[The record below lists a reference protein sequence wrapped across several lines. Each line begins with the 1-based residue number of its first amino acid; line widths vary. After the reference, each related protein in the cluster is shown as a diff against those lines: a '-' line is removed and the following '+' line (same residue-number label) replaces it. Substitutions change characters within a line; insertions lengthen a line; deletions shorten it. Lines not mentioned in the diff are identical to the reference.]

1 MKILL
6 VSEMYPPDSDG
17 GQEVNAQKLANQLLA
32 RGHEVTV
39 ATAAFRDRYL
49 GPKTIPNHV
58 KRILRHGPTLEQTSA
73 GKDLLKRTAAYLSEV
88 LVHKQNARCVKRL
101 VDKVGPD
108 IAYVFGTSR
117 IGLNFALE
125 CELKGVPVLW
135 HQGGPNLERRLSQR
149 LILGRLAK
157 FFRSFESEEL
167 RISYDYVAYVSKFL
181 SNAGSEYELPN
192 GVTLGAKVR
201 AILPR
206 GIEFEF
212 AEPKLERYSS
222 GKIVMAGRIAHF
234 KGFHVALKAART
246 LKESSPDLPW
256 SIDIYGE
263 ADDDDVM
270 GGISGSS
277 YKQSLVEFI
286 EEHGLGERVRFCGAV
301 PRGELL
307 ERFEEAAVFVSASDC
322 GEAFANT
329 IIEAG
334 GKGAVLIVSDD
345 GSAREVVQDQV
356 TGLVF
361 QPADDIALSKL
372 LFDVLADPSLAFSY
386 ASASTQRLKQL
397 FGIESIV
404 DQTEAVM
411 QQVLELHSAPSTK

>member
-39 ATAAFRDRYL
+39 ITAAFRDRYT
-49 GPKTIPNHV
+49 GPTTVPSHV
-58 KRILRHGPTLEQTSA
+58 RRILEHGPTLEQATA
-73 GKDLLKRTAAYLSEV
+73 GKALLKRTLEYLAEV
-88 LVHKQNARCVKRL
+88 QVHKRNARSMSRVLTDVK
-101 VDKVGPD
+101 PD

-125 CELKGVPVLW
+125 CERKGVPVLW

-149 LILGRLAK
+149 LILGRLAGL
-157 FFRSFESEEL
+157 FRSLEREEL
-167 RISYDYVAYVSKFL
+167 QISYDYVAYVSKFL
-181 SNAGSEYELPN
+181 SDASSEYELPM
-192 GVTLGAKVR
+192 GLTLGSKVR

-212 AEPKLERYSS
+212 AEPNLERYTS

-234 KGFHVALKAART
+234 KGFHVALKAVKT
-246 LKESSPDLPW
+246 LQEIAPDLSW
-256 SIDIYGE
+256 SLDIYGE

-270 GGISGSS
+270 GGISGSA
-277 YKQSLVEFI
+277 YKQSLVTFMED
-286 EEHGLGERVRFCGAV
+286 HGLADRVRFCGAV
-301 PRGELL
+301 PRNELL
-307 ERFEEAAVFVSASDC
+307 DRFEEAAVFVSASDC

-334 GKGAVLIVSDD
+334 GKGAVLVVSDD
-345 GSAREVVQDQV
+345 GSAREVVQDEV

-361 QPADDIALSKL
+361 QPSDDAALSNL
-372 LFDVLADPSLAFSY
+372 LFKVLTDPALAYSY
-386 ASASTQRLKQL
+386 ASASTLRLKQL
-397 FGIESIV
+397 FGIDSIV
-404 DQTEAVM
+404 DQTENVM
-411 QQVLELHSAPSTK
+411 RQVLELHSAPSTT

>member
-39 ATAAFRDRYL
+39 ITAAFRDRYT
-49 GPKTIPNHV
+49 GPTTVPSHV
-58 KRILRHGPTLEQTSA
+58 RRILKHGPTLEQATA
-73 GKDLLKRTAAYLSEV
+73 GKALLKRTLEYLAEV
-88 LVHKQNARCVKRL
+88 QVHKRNARSIRGVIDDVK
-101 VDKVGPD
+101 PD
-108 IAYVFGTSR
+108 LAYVFGTSR
-117 IGLNFALE
+117 IGLNFALG
-125 CELKGVPVLW
+125 CERKSVPVLW

-149 LILGRLAK
+149 LILGRLARL
-157 FFRSFESEEL
+157 FRSLEGEEL

-181 SNAGSEYELPN
+181 SDASSEYELPK
-192 GVTLGAKVR
+192 GVTLGAKIR

-212 AEPKLERYSS
+212 SEPKPERYSS
-222 GKIVMAGRIAHF
+222 GKIVMAGRITHF
-234 KGFHVALKAART
+234 KGFHVALKAVKT
-246 LKESSPDLPW
+246 LMESAPDLSW
-256 SIDIYGE
+256 SLDIYGE
-263 ADDDDVM
+263 ADDEDVM
-270 GGISGSS
+270 GGISGSA
-277 YKQSLVEFI
+277 YKQSLIKFV
-286 EEHGLGERVRFCGAV
+286 EEHGLVERVRFCGAV

-307 ERFEEAAVFVSASDC
+307 ERLEEAAVFVSASDC

-361 QPADDIALSKL
+361 QPGDDVALAKL
-372 LFDVLADPSLAFSY
+372 LFNVLADPARALTY
-386 ASASTQRLKQL
+386 AQASTLRLKQL

-411 QQVLELHSAPSTK
+411 RQVLEMHSVPSTN